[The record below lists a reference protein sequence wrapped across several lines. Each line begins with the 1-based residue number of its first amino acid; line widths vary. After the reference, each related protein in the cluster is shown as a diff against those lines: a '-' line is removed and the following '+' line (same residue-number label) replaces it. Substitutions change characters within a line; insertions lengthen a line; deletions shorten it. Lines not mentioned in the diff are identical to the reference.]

1 MILIFEYQVTVMIW
15 LWWSFSSTNTNSNFK
30 TCFSLNLALINP
42 NTSQTTLHALSY
54 TKLKRR
60 KKTLSLFHSA
70 SQQKLPLL
78 LLAPFAQ
85 QNGFFS
91 PMGAS
96 GRWFK
101 SLLPF
106 RKTSTDQ
113 VSEVCFIYLFRF
125 GSLLLFTIYTI
136 RRRVVTTRVRRSG
149 SYGGHLQKGPWRML
163 VVVVLL
169 LHLIL
174 PLLMRWPWWFPKIS
188 SSSSRNGLPFAF
200 RLCFEPSW

>member
-42 NTSQTTLHALSY
+42 NTSQTTIHTLSY
-54 TKLKRR
+54 TKLKRPPPK
-60 KKTLSLFHSA
+60 KKTLSFSLSQCFTAEAAA
-70 SQQKLPLL
+70 SLT
-78 LLAPFAQ
+78 
-85 QNGFFS
+85 QNGIFS

-174 PLLMRWPWWFPKIS
+174 PLLMRWLWWFPKIS
-188 SSSSRNGLPFAF
+188 SSSSRNGLPSAF
-200 RLCFEPSW
+200 RRCFEPSW